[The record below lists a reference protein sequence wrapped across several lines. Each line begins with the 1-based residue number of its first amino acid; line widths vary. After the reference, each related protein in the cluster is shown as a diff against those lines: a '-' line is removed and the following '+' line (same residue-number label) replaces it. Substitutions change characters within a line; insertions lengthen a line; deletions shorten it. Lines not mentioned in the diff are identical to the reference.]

1 MIYDCKFMIY
11 GLSQACEPKIAQSY
25 YFFCKRARKNAKIFD
40 IFAFLA
46 VLAELR
52 GVNGRKS
59 GDLVAEDGAR
69 AGIGVDLW
77 LGSMARG
84 GF

>member
-1 MIYDCKFMIY
+1 VIFDLSLVIFR
-11 GLSQACEPKIAQSY
+11 LSQACEPKIAQSY
-25 YFFCKRARKNAKIFD
+25 EEFATCARKNAKIFD

-46 VLAELR
+46 VLAALR

-59 GDLVAEDGAR
+59 EDLVAEDGAR
-69 AGIGVDLW
+69 AGIGGDLW
-77 LGSMARG
+77 LGRLARG

>member
-1 MIYDCKFMIY
+1 
-11 GLSQACEPKIAQSY
+11 L
-25 YFFCKRARKNAKIFD
+25 KRARKNAKICD

-59 GDLVAEDGAR
+59 EDLEAEDGAR
-69 AGIGVDLW
+69 AGISGDLW

-84 GF
+84 GFYH